1 MMQSLTLMTF
11 CFVLGA
17 AAQTP
22 PAPPAPSPA
31 PAAPAEPAPPA
42 VSAPTP
48 MPMPAPAIAPMPP
61 EPPEAPLD
69 FQFDFDFN
77 DRMADAQ
84 DRARAAEDRARDAL
98 DRIRP
103 RNLAPLAAMDAL
115 RGSFSFA
122 PQIGVRRSAS
132 DDRLY
137 DAGQRA
143 LENRRW
149 DEALED
155 FNEVSSRGGSR
166 ADGAWYW
173 KAYTLNKLGKR
184 DDALAAIAELRK
196 SFPNSRWLD
205 DAKALELEVKQA
217 AGQKVAPE
225 TESDDELKLL
235 ALNGLM
241 QSDPDRAFPLLEKLL
256 HSAQS
261 PRLKRNAVYV
271 LAASSSPRAQQLL
284 EQIARGQGNPD
295 LQLLAIRY
303 YGERRRQNPNASQ
316 VLSEI
321 YASSSDPAI
330 KRAILSAFESSRDKE
345 RLLQIAKTEKSQ
357 ELRLEAVRR
366 LASMNDARAEVW
378 QLYQAETSPEIRMQ
392 ILEALPDNGNLD
404 KFVEVAKSDKDPRLR
419 RIAIQ
424 QLANQR
430 AATTGDA
437 LVAIYGADQDSDV
450 RRTVIDALYSQRNAK
465 DLVQV
470 ARAEKDPKMKQR
482 IVERIANMKS
492 PEATEY
498 LMEILK

>member
-1 MMQSLTLMTF
+1 MQALALTILLAG
-11 CFVLGA
+11 LGA
-17 AAQTP
+17 AAQTAP
-22 PAPPAPSPA
+22 PAPPAP
-31 PAAPAEPAPPA
+31 PAAPAEPAPVA
-42 VSAPTP
+42 VPV
-48 MPMPAPAIAPMPP
+48 PMPAPAPAIVPLPP
-61 EPPEAPLD
+61 EPPEAPFD
-69 FQFDFDFN
+69 FQYDAGFN
-77 DRMADAQ
+77 DRMMEMQ
-84 DRARAAEDRARDAL
+84 DRLAGM
-98 DRIRP
+98 
-103 RNLAPLAAMDAL
+103 NLAPMANVSRLGGMA
-115 RGSFSFA
+115 FA
-122 PQIGVRRSAS
+122 PQMAGFRRSAS
-132 DDRLY
+132 EDRLY
-137 DAGQRA
+137 DSGQRA

-155 FNEVSSRGGSR
+155 FNQVSSRGGSR

-173 KAYTLNKLGKR
+173 KAYTLNKLGRR
-184 DDALAAIAELRK
+184 DESLAALAELRK
-196 SFPNSRWLD
+196 SFPSSRWLD

-217 AGQKVAPE
+217 SGQKVAPE
-225 TESDDELKLL
+225 SESDDDLKLL

-321 YASSSDPAI
+321 YASSSDTAV
-330 KRAILSAFESSRDKE
+330 KRAILSAFESSRDKD
-345 RLLQIAKTEKSQ
+345 RLLQIARTEKSP
-357 ELRLEAVRR
+357 ELRIEAVRR
-366 LASMNDARAEVW
+366 LASMNDARADVW
-378 QLYQAETSPEIRMQ
+378 QLYQSEAAPEIRMQ
-392 ILEALPDNGNLD
+392 ILEALPANGNLD
-404 KFVEVAKSDKDPRLR
+404 KFVEVAKTDKDPRLR

-424 QLANQR
+424 QLSSQR

-437 LVAIYGADQDSDV
+437 LVAIYSADQDSDV
-450 RRTVIDALYSQRNAK
+450 RRTVIDALYSQRNVK

-470 ARAEKDPKMKQR
+470 ARAEKDPKMKER

>member
-1 MMQSLTLMTF
+1 MMQSLTLLTF

-22 PAPPAPSPA
+22 PPAPPAPSV
-31 PAAPAEPAPPA
+31 APAEPAEPA
-42 VSAPTP
+42 PVATPAP
-48 MPMPAPAIAPMPP
+48 MPVPAIAPMPP
-61 EPPEAPLD
+61 TPPEPPLD

-77 DRMADAQ
+77 ERVAEAQ
-84 DRARAAEDRARDAL
+84 DRARAAEDRARAAL

-103 RNLAPLAAMDAL
+103 MNLAPLAAMDAL
-115 RGSFSFA
+115 RGSLSFA
-122 PQIGVRRSAS
+122 PQVAGIRRSAS

-155 FNEVSSRGGSR
+155 FNEVSSRGGTR

-184 DDALAAIAELRK
+184 DDALAAIAALRK

-261 PRLKRNAVYV
+261 PKLKRNAVYV

-321 YASSSDPAI
+321 YASSSDPAV
-330 KRAILSAFESSRDKE
+330 KRAILSAFESSRDKD

-357 ELRLEAVRR
+357 DLRLEAVRR
-366 LASMNDARAEVW
+366 LASMNDARADVW
-378 QLYQAETSPEIRMQ
+378 QLYQTETSPEIRMQ

-404 KFVEVAKSDKDPRLR
+404 RFVEVAKTDKDPRLR
-419 RIAIQ
+419 RVAIQ
-424 QLANQR
+424 QLSSQR

-437 LVAIYGADQDSDV
+437 LVAIYTADQDSDV
-450 RRTVIDALYSQRNAK
+450 RRSVIDALYSQRNAK

-492 PEATEY
+492 PDATEY

>member
-1 MMQSLTLMTF
+1 MMQSLALMTL
-11 CFVLGA
+11 CFALGA

-22 PAPPAPSPA
+22 PPAPPPVPAAPVEPA
-31 PAAPAEPAPPA
+31 PAA
-42 VSAPTP
+42 TP
-48 MPMPAPAIAPMPP
+48 MPMPMAMPAPAIAPMPP
-61 EPPEAPLD
+61 VPPEPSD
-69 FQFDFDFN
+69 FNFDFKYDFDFN
-77 DRMADAQ
+77 DRIQEATERALAAQ
-84 DRARAAEDRARDAL
+84 DRALAAQ
-98 DRIRP
+98 DRI
-103 RNLAPLAAMDAL
+103 AK
-115 RGSFSFA
+115 SFSLGSGFAFA
-122 PQIGVRRSAS
+122 PQIAGFKRNAS

-155 FNEVSSRGGSR
+155 FNQVASRGGTR

-217 AGQKVAPE
+217 SGQKVAPE
-225 TESDDELKLL
+225 SESDDDLKLL

-261 PRLKRNAVYV
+261 PKLKRNAVYV

-303 YGERRRQNPNASQ
+303 FGERRRQNPNASQ

-321 YASSSDPAI
+321 YASSSDLAV
-330 KRAILSAFESSRDKE
+330 KRAILSAFESSRDKD
-345 RLLQIAKTEKSQ
+345 RLMQIAKTEKSQ
-357 ELRLEAVRR
+357 DLRLEAVRR

-378 QLYQAETSPEIRMQ
+378 QLYQSESSPEIRMQ
-392 ILEALPDNGNLD
+392 ILEALPNNGNLD
-404 KFVEVAKSDKDPRLR
+404 KFLEVAKTDKDPRLR
-419 RIAIQ
+419 RVAIQ
-424 QLANQR
+424 QLASQR

-470 ARAEKDPKMKQR
+470 ARAEKDPKMKQQ

>member
-1 MMQSLTLMTF
+1 MMQSLALMTL
-11 CFVLGA
+11 CIALGA

-22 PAPPAPSPA
+22 PPAPPVPPAAPVEPA
-31 PAAPAEPAPPA
+31 PAATPMPA
-42 VSAPTP
+42 P

-61 EPPEAPLD
+61 VPPD
-69 FQFDFDFN
+69 FNFDFKYDFDFS
-77 DRMADAQ
+77 DRIQEATERALAAQ
-84 DRARAAEDRARDAL
+84 DRALAAQ
-98 DRIRP
+98 DRI
-103 RNLAPLAAMDAL
+103 AK
-115 RGSFSFA
+115 SFSLGSGFAFA
-122 PQIGVRRSAS
+122 PQIAGFKRGAS

-155 FNEVSSRGGSR
+155 FNQVASRGGTR

-217 AGQKVAPE
+217 SGQKVAPE
-225 TESDDELKLL
+225 SESDDDLKLL

-261 PRLKRNAVYV
+261 PKLKRNAVYV

-303 YGERRRQNPNASQ
+303 FGERRRQNPNASQ

-321 YASSSDPAI
+321 YASSSDLAV
-330 KRAILSAFESSRDKE
+330 KRAILSAFESSRDKD
-345 RLLQIAKTEKSQ
+345 RLMQIAKTEKTQ
-357 ELRLEAVRR
+357 DLRLEAVRR

-378 QLYQAETSPEIRMQ
+378 QLYQSESSPEIRMQ
-392 ILEALPDNGNLD
+392 ILEALPNNGNLD
-404 KFVEVAKSDKDPRLR
+404 KFLEVAKTDKDPRLR
-419 RIAIQ
+419 RVAIQ
-424 QLANQR
+424 QLASQR

-470 ARAEKDPKMKQR
+470 ARAEKDPKMKQQ